1 MIYLKYNLNP
11 NHKLIQVDNNHIKHN
26 NNKI

>member
-1 MIYLKYNLNP
+1 MMIYLKYNLNP

-26 NNKI
+26 NKI